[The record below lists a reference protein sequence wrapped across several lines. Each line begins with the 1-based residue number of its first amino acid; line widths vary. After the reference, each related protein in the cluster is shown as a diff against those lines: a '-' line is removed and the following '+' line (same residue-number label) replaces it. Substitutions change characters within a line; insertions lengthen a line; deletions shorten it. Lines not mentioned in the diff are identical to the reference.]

1 MLNRLDEGLLA
12 PRSAQFTA
20 GVPSTA
26 AGFSFFSSTSSSHLL
41 CRLADPSMGVSMDV
55 LAAAEGH
62 GRVGVTLMEGDGVE
76 TDNMK
81 VVREKNVSSNG
92 AETSGC

>member
-1 MLNRLDEGLLA
+1 
-12 PRSAQFTA
+12 
-20 GVPSTA
+20 
-26 AGFSFFSSTSSSHLL
+26 
-41 CRLADPSMGVSMDV
+41 MGVSMDV